1 MREIATFTRQLALML
16 QSGIP
21 VVSALEILEGPV
33 QPAPPWLD
41 RLGVRRR
48 PTMAQIAAQLRSDI
62 LAGQSLVQAM
72 GRHRLVFDELH
83 VGMVEAGEASG
94 ALDQVLLRLAVML
107 ERRDQIE
114 RKVRGALLYPAVVM
128 ATALGAVGVLIV
140 FVIPTFERMFA
151 AADLSLPWSTRV
163 VIGLADALQRHG
175 WVLIVSVTLIVV
187 TLRRFRATTSG
198 RYMIDRTLLQLPL
211 LGRLQRQVAVAR
223 FTRSLG
229 TLVGSGLR
237 ILEALDITSRSMGNH
252 AVRDEVR
259 ELQRRVASGSSLAAP
274 LRESKVFPPMV
285 VQMIHV
291 AEQTGGLDEMLEHVA
306 DFNEREVDAE
316 VDVLLRALE
325 PLIIAGLGVL
335 VGAMVVSMYLPIFD
349 LSATAP

>member
-1 MREIATFTRQLALML
+1 MREVAIFTRQLALML
-16 QSGIP
+16 HSGIP
-21 VVSALEILEGPV
+21 VVSALQILEESV
-33 QPAPPWLD
+33 QAAPPWFG
-41 RLGVRRR
+41 RLRLRHR
-48 PTMAQIAAQLRSDI
+48 PPMGQVAGQLRRDI

-72 GRHRLVFDELH
+72 GRHPQVFDELH

-94 ALDQVLLRLAVML
+94 ALDQVLLRLARML
-107 ERRDQIE
+107 ERRHQIE
-114 RKVRGALLYPAVVM
+114 RKVRGALIYPAVVM
-128 ATALGAVGVLIV
+128 ATAMGAVGVLIV

-151 AADLSLPWSTRV
+151 AADLPLPWPTRV

-175 WVLIVSVTLIVV
+175 WLVMIAIVLIAA
-187 TLRRFRATTSG
+187 TLRRFRATASG
-198 RYMIDRTLLQLPL
+198 RYAIDRTLLQLPL
-211 LGRLQRQVAVAR
+211 LGRLQRRVAVAR

-259 ELQRRVASGSSLAAP
+259 DLQRRVASGSSLAAP

-306 DFNEREVDAE
+306 EFNEREVDVE
-316 VDVLLRALE
+316 VDCLLSALE
-325 PLIIAGLGVL
+325 PLIIAGLAVL

>member
-1 MREIATFTRQLALML
+1 MREVATFTRQLALML

-21 VVSALEILEGPV
+21 VVSALEILEGSV
-33 QPAPPWLD
+33 QTAPAWFGRP
-41 RLGVRRR
+41 RLSRR
-48 PTMAQIAAQLRSDI
+48 PSMAQVAGQLRRDI

-72 GRHRLVFDELH
+72 GHHPQVFDELH
-83 VGMVEAGEASG
+83 AGMVEAGEASG

-114 RKVRGALLYPAVVM
+114 RKVRGALIYPAVVM

-163 VIGLADALQRHG
+163 VIGLADALQRHR
-175 WVLIVSVTLIVV
+175 WVVMIAIALLVVS
-187 TLRRFRATTSG
+187 LRRFRATASG
-198 RYMIDRTLLQLPL
+198 RYAIDRTLLQLPL

-259 ELQRRVASGSSLAAP
+259 YLQRRVASGSSLAAP
-274 LRESKVFPPMV
+274 LRESKVFSPMV

-306 DFNEREVDAE
+306 EFSEREVDAE
-316 VDVLLRALE
+316 VDVLLSALE
-325 PLIIAGLGVL
+325 PLIIAGLGIL

>member
-1 MREIATFTRQLALML
+1 MREVATFTRQLALML

-21 VVSALEILEGPV
+21 VVSALEILEGSV
-33 QPAPPWLD
+33 QTALPWFR
-41 RLGVRRR
+41 RLRLSRRR
-48 PTMAQIAAQLRSDI
+48 SMGQVAGQLRRDI

-72 GRHRLVFDELH
+72 AHHPQVFDELH

-94 ALDQVLLRLAVML
+94 ALERVLLRLAVML

-114 RKVRGALLYPAVVM
+114 RKVRGALIYPAVVM

-175 WVLIVSVTLIVV
+175 WVVMIAIALLVA
-187 TLRRFRATTSG
+187 TLRLFRATESG
-198 RYMIDRTLLQLPL
+198 RYAIDRTLLQLPL

-259 ELQRRVASGSSLAAP
+259 YLQRRVASGSSLAAP

-306 DFNEREVDAE
+306 EFNEREVDAE
-316 VDVLLRALE
+316 VDLLLSALE